1 MSSTQSKWLN
11 AISRI
16 WILSETMGKLFISLR
31 FHLKEKLISI
41 SCGLMSITCDYTFF
55 CVCVTSTFSPA
66 RREIFEYELHVI
78 YRLLSRPSRSG
89 GTDYSSIDYSYQLAI
104 FLYPRATCHFVIC
117 LLPWKLS
124 NCMESRENSPWSLC
138 GRSSKCSTEG
148 GWSNLALTSL
158 LAVDFNYPYDLHLL
172 LN

>member
-1 MSSTQSKWLN
+1 MNSFWDNGKAFHFLEVSSERKINKYFLWTDVNHLWL
-11 AISRI
+11 
-16 WILSETMGKLFISLR
+16 
-31 FHLKEKLISI
+31 
-41 SCGLMSITCDYTFF
+41 YFF
-55 CVCVTSTFSPA
+55 LCVTSTFSPA
-66 RREIFEYELHVI
+66 RREIFEYELYVI

-148 GWSNLALTSL
+148 GWSNFALTSL
-158 LAVDFNYPYDLHLL
+158 LAVDFNYPYDLYLL